1 MPPLRGPDDRSPVA
15 GLGRVPRDAGGDRLL
30 VTLTAEASRRYAVA
44 TLRATGRAERRL
56 GNEVVANR
64 LDAHGRLE
72 PWRRAHARWRG
83 EVAAAVGSGCV
94 GAAFTGDVRDCY
106 GAITPAVVGRS
117 LAASDADADAV
128 RAILGLLEGCA
139 AQGVRGLPAGPDAS
153 GVLANLV
160 LSCVDDRLRATG
172 LPHRRW
178 VDDVVVFAPGRR
190 GAVAA
195 LDAFRRS
202 LDAVGLEPNP
212 RKTRVVERRVD
223 LARLA
228 SGSRIS
234 LGEPRA
240 VG

>member
-1 MPPLRGPDDRSPVA
+1 MPPLCGPDDRSPVA
-15 GLGRVPRDAGGDRLL
+15 GLRRVPRKTGGERLL
-30 VTLTAEASRRYAVA
+30 VTLTAGASRRYAAA
-44 TLRATGRAERRL
+44 TLRAAGRAERRL
-56 GNEVVANR
+56 GSEVVANR
-64 LDAHGRLE
+64 LDTCGRLE

-83 EVAAAVGSGCV
+83 DLGAAVEDGYA

-106 GAITPAVVGRS
+106 GAITPAMVDRS
-117 LAASDADADAV
+117 LAASGADADAV
-128 RAILGLLEGCA
+128 REILGLLEACA
-139 AQGVRGLPAGPDAS
+139 EQGVRGLPAGPDAS

-160 LSCVDDRLRATG
+160 LSGVDDRLRATG

-190 GAVAA
+190 GAVTA
-195 LDAFRRS
+195 LDAFRRA

-212 RKTRVVERRVD
+212 RKTRVVVRRAG

-234 LGEPRA
+234 LGEPR
-240 VG
+240 GMG